1 MTAGPGAASVRGMWQ
16 PEPGWHPM
24 PGGTGTSTVGVWRT
38 VLGDQAV
45 VVKRL
50 ARPTDGDPAE
60 LDDPHHPAYWRRAA
74 DVLTSGLVTGTPGL
88 RADPQAAAE
97 EDPEGITLTQVWV
110 EDAANSGLFVARS
123 LGRFAGTTLA
133 GPGLARDQLR
143 SRMTRMERRG
153 GWRTLA
159 RTTVADVADHL
170 WGRREALLAELDALP
185 QVPQHGDPT
194 PANLPGRDG
203 DHVVAVDWGS
213 LGHGPAGAD
222 LGYYSLQAREELEPL
237 VEAYVLGLPDHVATP
252 EQVLRGARLTAVL
265 TALNRAEWAL
275 ARVAGGEGALAGK
288 YRHPA
293 VAPHLRALQ
302 RQSPHI
308 EALLRG

>member
-1 MTAGPGAASVRGMWQ
+1 MWQ
-16 PEPGWHPM
+16 PEPGWLAM
-24 PGGTGTSTVGVWRT
+24 PGGSGPSTVGVWRT
-38 VLGDQAV
+38 VLGDQPV

-50 ARPTDGDPAE
+50 ARPAPGDPDE
-60 LDDPHHPAYWRRAA
+60 LSDPHHAAYWRRPA
-74 DVLTSGLVTGTPGL
+74 DVLTSGLVVATPGL

-97 EDPEGITLTQVWV
+97 EDADGITLTQVWV
-110 EDAANSGLFVARS
+110 EDAANSGLFVARC
-123 LGRFAGTTLA
+123 LGRFAGAALA
-133 GPGLARDQLR
+133 GPALARDQLR
-143 SRMTRMERRG
+143 GRVRRVERGG

-170 WGRREALLAELDALP
+170 WGRRSALLAELDALP
-185 QVPQHGDPT
+185 QVAQHGDPT
-194 PANLPGRDG
+194 PANLPGCDG
-203 DHVVAVDWGS
+203 DDVVAIDWGT
-213 LGHGPAGAD
+213 LGHGPVGAD
-222 LGYYSLQAREELEPL
+222 LGYYSLQAREELDPL
-237 VEAYVLGLPDHVATP
+237 VEAYLLGLPDGLATP
-252 EQVLRGARLTAVL
+252 EQVLHGARVTAVL

-302 RQSPHI
+302 RQAAHV